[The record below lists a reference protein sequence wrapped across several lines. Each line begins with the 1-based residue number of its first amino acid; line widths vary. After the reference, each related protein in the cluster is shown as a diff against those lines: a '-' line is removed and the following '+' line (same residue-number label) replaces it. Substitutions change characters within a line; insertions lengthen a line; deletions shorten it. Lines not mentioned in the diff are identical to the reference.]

1 MQSHTIDLEVG
12 PTGSLEMLSQFE
24 VSQLHESDR
33 GADHELFRRCAL
45 AVLNSG
51 SVSDDA
57 ETIFRSYEDFEI
69 HILQRARGIRLAI
82 ANAPAGAF
90 VGGNMITGIKDHLF
104 AALRDIV
111 FIKTEIERSHKFD
124 LSKPSSITDAV
135 FHIVRNARI
144 LQAGRP
150 PDLIVCWGGHS
161 IDRLEYDYT
170 KNVGYELG
178 LRSLHICT
186 GCGPGAMKGPMKGA
200 AIAHAKQRIPDG
212 RYIGMTEP
220 GIIAAEPPNPIVNHL
235 VIMPDIEKRLEAF
248 VRVGHGIIVF
258 PGGVGTTEEIL
269 FLTGLLLHPK
279 NKNHRIPLIFTGPQ
293 QSKAY
298 FEQIDRLI
306 GATLGDEAKGL
317 YKVIIDDP
325 AEVARSMAASMDDV
339 LRIRRDTEDAYYFN
353 WLLHVPEEMQ
363 QPFDPTHENMAALQL
378 NRDQPP
384 YLLAA
389 QLRRV
394 FSGIV
399 AGNVKEN
406 GVRAIKEN
414 GPFKIN
420 GEPAIMKPIDELLR
434 AFVDQHRMKLPGPAY
449 QPCYELVM

>member
-1 MQSHTIDLEVG
+1 
-12 PTGSLEMLSQFE
+12 
-24 VSQLHESDR
+24 
-33 GADHELFRRCAL
+33 
-45 AVLNSG
+45 
-51 SVSDDA
+51 
-57 ETIFRSYEDFEI
+57 
-69 HILQRARGIRLAI
+69 
-82 ANAPAGAF
+82 
-90 VGGNMITGIKDHLF
+90 
-104 AALRDIV
+104 
-111 FIKTEIERSHKFD
+111 
-124 LSKPSSITDAV
+124 
-135 FHIVRNARI
+135 
-144 LQAGRP
+144 
-150 PDLIVCWGGHS
+150 
-161 IDRLEYDYT
+161 
-170 KNVGYELG
+170 
-178 LRSLHICT
+178 
-186 GCGPGAMKGPMKGA
+186 MKGA

-279 NKNHRIPLIFTGPQ
+279 NRNHRIPLIFTGPQ